1 MNLKFPTHS
10 LANSPPLTATFEMAN
25 ECVRFIDSHLLDRI
39 CSTNCEVRHYF
50 PIWPLTCIPH
60 PTLCLSSHEN
70 AADGPTRL
78 PPRWLYIHYILFLF
92 SRCFQAAMKMKKK
105 LAARKSKFQQ
115 ELYKIA
121 AQNGVTS
128 SLKEPQV

>member
-1 MNLKFPTHS
+1 
-10 LANSPPLTATFEMAN
+10 
-25 ECVRFIDSHLLDRI
+25 
-39 CSTNCEVRHYF
+39 
-50 PIWPLTCIPH
+50 
-60 PTLCLSSHEN
+60 
-70 AADGPTRL
+70 
-78 PPRWLYIHYILFLF
+78 
-92 SRCFQAAMKMKKK
+92 MKMKKK